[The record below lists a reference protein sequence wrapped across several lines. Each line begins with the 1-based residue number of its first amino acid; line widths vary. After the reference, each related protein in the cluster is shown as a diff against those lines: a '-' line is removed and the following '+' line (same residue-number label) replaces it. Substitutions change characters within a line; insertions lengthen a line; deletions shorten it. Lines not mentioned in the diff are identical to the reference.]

1 MNYLQFLLE
10 EKMNKYNNI
19 PKIVECTVDRPMGSH
34 HPTNGNY
41 YPINYGYVN
50 DIIGGDGEEQ
60 DVYILG
66 VDRPIKGGKFKVIAV
81 IHRLNDNEDKWVV
94 CPKNKTFTKKEILN
108 SVEFQEKWF
117 KSEIY
122 ML

>member
-1 MNYLQFLLE
+1 MNYLQFILE
-10 EKMNKYNNI
+10 EKINKYDNI
-19 PKIVECTVDRPMGSH
+19 PKIVECTVDRPMGSY

-94 CPKNKTFTKKEILN
+94 CPKNKTFTKNEILN